1 MEQHLPDGELSGASS
16 DWFRT
21 VPEGLQLFVKL
32 TPGSGRD
39 DIDGV
44 EEGAD
49 ERVYLKARVR
59 AVPDKGKANKALIAL
74 LAKRCGIPKSRIKIK
89 SGETNRLKTLLLE
102 GESGVLREA
111 LSKLKY

>member
-1 MEQHLPDGELSGASS
+1 M
-16 DWFRT
+16 